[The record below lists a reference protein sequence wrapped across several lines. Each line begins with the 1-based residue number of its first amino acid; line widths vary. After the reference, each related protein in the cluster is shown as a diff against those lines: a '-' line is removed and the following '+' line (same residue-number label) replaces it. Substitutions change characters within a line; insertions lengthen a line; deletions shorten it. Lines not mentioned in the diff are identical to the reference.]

1 MLESIASHLVDL
13 VNERNLSHFV
23 ELVESRLATR
33 KDESFMTIQ
42 GKYYS
47 TYMLHAFYFPGALLM
62 GKSHYFIDVTSV
74 RKRNNLPL
82 K

>member
-33 KDESFMTIQ
+33 KDESSMTIQ

-47 TYMLHAFYFPGALLM
+47 T
-62 GKSHYFIDVTSV
+62 
-74 RKRNNLPL
+74 
-82 K
+82 

>member
-23 ELVESRLATR
+23 ELVESRLATS

-47 TYMLHAFYFPGALLM
+47 T
-62 GKSHYFIDVTSV
+62 
-74 RKRNNLPL
+74 
-82 K
+82 

>member
-42 GKYYS
+42 GKFTVHKCY
-47 TYMLHAFYFPGALLM
+47 TR
-62 GKSHYFIDVTSV
+62 FIFQGHF
-74 RKRNNLPL
+74 
-82 K
+82 